1 MYRAR
6 EQADILRDLQERSK
20 TPASKIEGTFE
31 YDVLASNSIEFGK
44 VEVELEEAYR
54 VVFAESSWGEYLT
67 MRAAEHGVLRKT
79 ATKARGVV
87 TVTGNGRV
95 LAGSIFQSE
104 TGARYQALKSTEV
117 VKSAAVEVEALT
129 AGSAGNVGKRAIN
142 KIPMSI
148 PGISGVSNEEELR
161 GGYDEESDDELKMR
175 YLLYVRT
182 PSTSGNK
189 HHYYNWAMSVPGVG
203 ACMVVPLW
211 QGAGT
216 VKVLILDAQRKT
228 APSELIEKVR
238 TYIEDVRPI
247 GATVTVISPAPK
259 TVRITGSIV
268 GHCDAPRFI
277 ADLNDYLMKRELAIK
292 SLSVAQVGDILMNQQ
307 GVTDYEDLLL
317 NGASKVLVSND
328 EILSIGEVTL
338 HELPVSP

>member
-6 EQADILRDLQERSK
+6 EQSDILRDLQERSE

-31 YDVLASNSIEFGK
+31 YDMLASNSIEFGK

-54 VVFAESSWGEYLT
+54 AVFAESSWGEYLT
-67 MRAAEHGVLRKT
+67 MRAAEHGILRKT

-95 LAGSIFQSE
+95 PAGSIFQSG
-104 TGARYQALKSTEV
+104 TGARYQALKSTDV
-117 VKSAAVEVEALT
+117 VKSAGIEIEALT
-129 AGSAGNVGKRAIN
+129 AGSAGNAAKGAVN

-148 PGISGVSNEEELR
+148 PGISGVTNTEEVR
-161 GGYDEESDDELKMR
+161 GGYDEETDDELRER
-175 YLLYVRT
+175 YFLYVRT

-189 HHYYNWAMSVPGVG
+189 HHYYNWAMSIPGVG
-203 ACMVVPLW
+203 ACMVAPLW
-211 QGAGT
+211 NGAGT

-228 APSELIEKVR
+228 APTELIEKVR
-238 TYIEDVRPI
+238 AYIEDVRPI
-247 GATVTVISPAPK
+247 GATVTVTSPAPK
-259 TVRITGSIV
+259 IVRITGSVV
-268 GHCDAPRFI
+268 GQCNKFLFI
-277 ADLNDYLMKRELAIK
+277 ADLNAYLRKKGLSMK

-307 GVTDYEDLLL
+307 GVTDYEELLL
-317 NGASKVLVSND
+317 NGASKVLVDSD
-328 EILSIGEVTL
+328 ELLSIGEVTL